1 MVETRIAFILGL
13 FVLAL
18 VVMWFASRRTRKL
31 ATFAVLFIAAAAAM
45 LGLLVMVRILW
56 FPDPPL

>member
-31 ATFAVLFIAAAAAM
+31 AGFAVLFIAAAAAL
-45 LGLLVMVRILW
+45 LGLLVVVRILW
-56 FPDPPL
+56 YPDPPL